1 MRFRPDRC
9 PRPDCPSK
17 SSGHQRWCF
26 KGRFLRACDG
36 RFVQRFLCLECQRT
50 FSTQTFRLDYR
61 LKKPRLNL
69 SLLGPFISKVTHRQA
84 ARILGCSRGTVAHRL
99 ELLGEHCERFHRWRL
114 SRARGKL
121 PSSAIFQLDEL
132 ETFERDRR
140 LAPVTMPV
148 LIERRSYFVVDMKT
162 AALPARGGLRK
173 RDKGRKVAHEML
185 HGRRRSGSVKAVES
199 CIRTL
204 SRLRRSEAPVRIQT
218 DRKETYPSILRRH
231 IERGIVHERH
241 SSTARRDH
249 ANPLFPINHTL
260 AMMRDG
266 ISRLVRR
273 TWAASKL
280 KEKLER
286 HAWIWGVW
294 RNYVR
299 TVTNRTP
306 STTPAMALGVEER
319 RWKMS
324 EICTWRVFQTA

>member
-9 PRPDCPSK
+9 PRPDCPSLV
-17 SSGHQRWCF
+17 SGHHRWCF
-26 KGRFLRACDG
+26 KGHFLRACDG

-61 LKKPRLNL
+61 LRKPRLNL
-69 SLLGPFISKVTHRQA
+69 TLLGPFISKVTHRQA

-114 SRARGKL
+114 SRARGRL
-121 PSSAIFQLDEL
+121 SVSAIFQLDEL
-132 ETFERDRR
+132 ETFEHDRR

-148 LIERRSYFVVDMKT
+148 LIERKSYFVVDVKT

-173 RDKGRKVAHEML
+173 RDRERQKAREQL
-185 HGRRRSGSVKAVES
+185 HGRRRSGSVRAVES

-204 SRLRRSEAPVRIQT
+204 SMLMRLGASIRVQT
-218 DRKETYPSILRRH
+218 DRKEAYPSILKRH
-231 IERGIVHERH
+231 FQRGILHERH
-241 SSTARRDH
+241 SSTARRNY

-286 HAWIWGVW
+286 HAWIWAVW

-299 TVTNRTP
+299 TVTNKTR
-306 STTPAMALGVEER
+306 STTPAMALGVEEK
-319 RWKMS
+319 RWRMS
-324 EICTWRVFQTA
+324 EICAWRVFQPA